1 MLNIEINYNLP
12 IKSVTD
18 NGNSKRKGD
27 LGMKVKKVLGIT
39 LAAVMAS
46 SLCACSSG
54 NSEQEGSE
62 KKDKTGK
69 EKVKLTYTTWNEN
82 QRDSI
87 QATIDGFNK
96 IYPDIEV
103 EIQITPWNE
112 YWTKLEAAASSG
124 NMADIVTMH
133 TNTIAKY
140 VNGGKL
146 AQLDDLDQYDE
157 TFSYDNYPEG
167 ITRLFTI
174 DEKHYGVPKDK
185 DCVILVY
192 NKEIF
197 DNAGVPYP
205 DETWTWDDLKEAA
218 EKLTDK
224 EKGIYGF
231 NAYNNSQEAW
241 GNFLYQNGGSIIDEE
256 NNVSGLDNPKSIEAM
271 EFYMDLF
278 ENCSPSAE
286 MQAETDYLTMFAT
299 GTVAMQPQGN
309 WQMNYYTDNETMKD
323 KVAIAPLP
331 AANDGNRATQSNGI
345 ALSIPENCKN
355 MEAAKKFVAYASSE
369 QGMKDAA
376 GGPAIPAFNGVEED
390 WSNAHKDMYDTNV
403 ILEGLT
409 YGVQFVGT
417 ESKTQWEA
425 VMNDYI
431 AKIMNG
437 EVSVEEGF
445 TQASKEMNKILA
457 TEK

>member
-1 MLNIEINYNLP
+1 
-12 IKSVTD
+12 
-18 NGNSKRKGD
+18 
-27 LGMKVKKVLGIT
+27 MKAKKVLGLT
-39 LAAVMAS
+39 LAVVMGAS
-46 SLCACSSG
+46 FCACGSDGNSADSDKKSSG
-54 NSEQEGSE
+54 S
-62 KKDKTGK
+62 DGK
-69 EKVKLTYTTWNEN
+69 VTLTYTTWNEN

-87 QATIDGFNK
+87 QATIDGFQK
-96 IYPDIEV
+96 LYPDIQV

-146 AQLDDLDQYDE
+146 AQLDDLDKYDE

-174 DEKHYGVPKDK
+174 DDAHYGVPKDK

-197 DNAGVPYP
+197 DNAGVAYP
-205 DETWTWDDLKEAA
+205 DETWTWKDLQEAA
-218 EKLTDK
+218 VKLTDK

-256 NNVSGLDNPKSIEAM
+256 KNVSGLDNPKSIEAM
-271 EFYMDLF
+271 EFYMDLS
-278 ENCSPSAE
+278 EKCSPSPE
-286 MQAETDYLTMFAT
+286 MQAETDYISMFAT
-299 GTVAMQPQGN
+299 GCVAMQPQGN
-309 WQMNYYTDNETMKD
+309 WQLNNYTDNELMKD
-323 KVAIAPLP
+323 KFAIAPLP

-369 QGMKDAA
+369 QGMKDAVN
-376 GGPAIPAFNGVEED
+376 GPAIPAFNGVEED
-390 WSNAHKDMYDTNV
+390 WSNAHKDEYDTEV
-403 ILEGLT
+403 ILEGLS

-437 EVSVEEGF
+437 EISVEEGF
-445 TQASKEMNKILA
+445 TDASKEMNEILA